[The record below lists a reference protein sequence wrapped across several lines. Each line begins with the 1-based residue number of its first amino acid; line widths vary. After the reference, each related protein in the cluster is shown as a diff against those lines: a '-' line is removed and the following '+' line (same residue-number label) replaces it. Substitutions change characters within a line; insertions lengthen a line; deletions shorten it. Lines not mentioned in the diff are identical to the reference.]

1 MMFHPGFSPTYAVVM
16 EAVHLNV
23 VWTERAVVE
32 DRVWHRVGD
41 VLPTIDG
48 VVWRAVC
55 GAVKDAPTPPFL
67 RVLREFLCGSEAR
80 V

>member
-1 MMFHPGFSPTYAVVM
+1 MMFHPGFSPTYAVVV

-41 VLPTIDG
+41 VLPTID
-48 VVWRAVC
+48 V
-55 GAVKDAPTPPFL
+55 APHERGLKPDDRDDVEL
-67 RVLREFLCGSEAR
+67 EC
-80 V
+80 